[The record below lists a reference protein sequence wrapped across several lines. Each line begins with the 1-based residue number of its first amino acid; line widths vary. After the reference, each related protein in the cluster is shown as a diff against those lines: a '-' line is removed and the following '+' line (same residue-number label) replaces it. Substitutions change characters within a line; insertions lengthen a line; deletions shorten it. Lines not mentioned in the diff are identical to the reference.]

1 MIRTITV
8 VLVLAGAAQA
18 AGLKSGNP
26 ELKSAGPLTFGPPGI
41 LFIADSTAAA
51 VIAVDT
57 GDTKGNPAKANI
69 TVKGINKKIAG
80 LLGTTADKIL
90 VNDLAVNPASGNVY
104 LSVSRG
110 RGPDARPVLLKVDT
124 SGKLSVVSLKNVRHA
139 SVSLPNPPAP
149 GGTGRRNRRVQSI
162 TDLAFFEGRL
172 FIAGLSNEEFASTLR
187 SIPYPFVTADKGTSV
202 EIYHG
207 AHGRFETRSP
217 IRTFAPFKVDGK
229 PHLLAAY
236 TCTPL
241 VKFPVGDLKP
251 GSKIR
256 GTTIAELGNRNRPLD
271 MFVYTKGGKNYL
283 LIANSSRGV
292 MKVTT
297 DGIRSAKGITTRV
310 GGGGT
315 AGLTYD
321 KITQLQG
328 VVQLDRLNA
337 DNAVVLQKTDSGAT
351 NLRTVALP

>member
-90 VNDLAVNPASGNVY
+90 VNDLAVNPA
-104 LSVSRG
+104 
-110 RGPDARPVLLKVDT
+110 
-124 SGKLSVVSLKNVRHA
+124 GKLSVVSLKNVRHA